1 MLLTRR
7 RGLFDLAD
15 LSWFPFLEPV
25 LRIEEYQKDGRF
37 VVRAEIPGI
46 DPAENLTV
54 VTEDGLLRINAVRQ
68 EETKDDAHTEFRYGT
83 FHRTVP
89 LPPGTKEETISAT
102 YANGIL
108 EITMAV
114 GEPSHIGRAIPV
126 AAVKTTDG
134 VKAQPKQVKKS

>member
-15 LSWFPFLEPV
+15 LSWFPFLEPI
-25 LRIEEYQKDGRF
+25 LRIEEYQKDDRF

-46 DPAENLTV
+46 DPAKDLTII
-54 VTEDGLLRINAVRQ
+54 TEDGLLRINAVRQ
-68 EETKDDAHTEFRYGT
+68 EETKDESHTEFRYGT

-89 LPPGTKEETISAT
+89 LPLGAKEDTITAT
-102 YANGIL
+102 YTNGIL

-114 GEPSHIGRAIPV
+114 GEPPAHAGRTIPV
-126 AAVKTTDG
+126 TVPDG
-134 VKAQPKQVKKS
+134 ANGKPQQVKKS